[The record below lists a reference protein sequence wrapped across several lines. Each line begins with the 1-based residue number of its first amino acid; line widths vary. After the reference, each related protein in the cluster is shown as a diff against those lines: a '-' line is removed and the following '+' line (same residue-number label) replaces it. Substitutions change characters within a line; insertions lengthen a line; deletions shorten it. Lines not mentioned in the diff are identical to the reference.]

1 MNAHL
6 LDVHERHF
14 QAVHEQTFF
23 ALLQTG
29 NPMREQRFDVS
40 KAPCHSCS

>member
-14 QAVHEQTFF
+14 QAVYEQTFF
-23 ALLQTG
+23 ALLKTG
-29 NPMREQRFDVS
+29 NPMREHIFDVP
-40 KAPCHSCS
+40 KAPCYSCS